1 MTNNFSSNIEESTIK
16 TNKSKG
22 SLSWINISRARKNE
36 IEFLRKK
43 FNFDLSQLRLSSS
56 NFKSQRPIIEE
67 NSKYSFLVIHFP
79 IFNGENIVSA
89 EIDFFIT
96 NKHLVSLHNNDLDVF
111 MELFKLSKKDPQ
123 SFLSSKIQKP
133 EILLY
138 EILNKIVISSYDI
151 LDENSI
157 AISEIESTII
167 DGEHSKAVKKILLL
181 KRNIINI
188 RKIMLSHKNIF
199 KKLMLIKKSPSTAT
213 KLKEHY
219 SKLIEHS
226 KTFWEILDNQKE
238 MIEALDETN
247 ESMLN
252 YRISDIM
259 KTLTIFSVIV
269 FPLSLLAGLFGMNTT
284 GGMPFINNSNGFWI
298 IVSIMLFGIFLMIL
312 LFQRKKWF
320 K

>member
-1 MTNNFSSNIEESTIK
+1 MANNISNNIKESLIK
-16 TNKSKG
+16 TSKSKN
-22 SLSWINISRARKNE
+22 SLSWINISHARKNE

-43 FNFDLSQLRLSSS
+43 FNFDLNQLRLSSS

-67 NSKYSFLVIHFP
+67 NGKYSFLVIHFP
-79 IFNGENIVSA
+79 IFDGENIVPA

-96 NKHLVSLHNNDLDVF
+96 NKHLVSLHNNDLNVF
-111 MELFKLSKKDPQ
+111 TELFKLSKKDPE
-123 SFLSSKIQKP
+123 SFLSAKIQKP

-138 EILNKIVISSYDI
+138 EILSKIVLSSYDI

-167 DGEHSKAVKKILLL
+167 NGEHSKVVKKILLL

-188 RKIMLSHKNIF
+188 RKIMQNHKNIF
-199 KKLMLIKKSPSTAT
+199 KKLVLIKKSPSTNT

-238 MIEALDETN
+238 MIEALDQTN

-269 FPLSLLAGLFGMNTT
+269 FPLSLLAGLFGMNTM
-284 GGMPFINNSNGFWI
+284 GGMPFVNNPNGFWI
-298 IVSIMLFGIFLMIL
+298 IMTIMLFGILLMIL

>member
-1 MTNNFSSNIEESTIK
+1 MNQNISTNIKESIIK
-16 TNKSKG
+16 PTGSKKT
-22 SLSWINISRARKNE
+22 LSWINISLARKNE

-43 FNFDLSQLRLSSS
+43 FNFKLSQLRLSSS
-56 NFKSQRPIIEE
+56 NYKSQRPMLEE
-67 NSKYSFLVIHFP
+67 SDNYFFLILHFP
-79 IFNGENIVSA
+79 IFQNENIVSA

-96 NKHLVSLHNNDLDVF
+96 KDFVITLHNNDLDDLQEF
-111 MELFKLSKKDPQ
+111 FNLSRKDPESLL
-123 SFLSSKIQKP
+123 SFNIQKP

-138 EILNKIVISSYDI
+138 EILSKLTISLYDI

-167 DGEHSKAVKKILLL
+167 EGEHRKVASKILLL
-181 KRNIINI
+181 RRNIINI
-188 RKIMLSHKNIF
+188 RKIMQNHKNIF
-199 KKLMLIKKSPSTAT
+199 KKLMIIQKAPATTAI
-213 KLKEHY
+213 LKEHY

-238 MIEALDETN
+238 MIEALDQTN

-259 KTLTIFSVIV
+259 KTLTMFSVIV
-269 FPLSLLAGLFGMNTT
+269 FPLSLLAGLFGMNTM
-284 GGMPFINNSNGFWI
+284 GGMPFLKNPNGFWI
-298 IVSIMLFGIFLMIL
+298 IMSIMLFGIFLMIL